1 MLICFKSGLVRL
13 PGSYYNNNFFEMPVE
28 FDGCDI
34 LFEHCD
40 EMTNELH
47 YQIGHLN
54 ENGKFEPRYY
64 FAPEREIIGND
75 DRIYFDLSTAS
86 KENLW
91 T

>member
-1 MLICFKSGLVRL
+1 MKICFKSGLVRL

-34 LFEHCD
+34 LFERCD

-47 YQIGHLN
+47 CQIGSLN
-54 ENGKFEPRYY
+54 IKGKFEPKYY
-64 FAPEREIIGND
+64 FAPEQD
-75 DRIYFDLSTAS
+75 DGEGIYFDLLTQNT
-86 KENLW
+86 KNLW